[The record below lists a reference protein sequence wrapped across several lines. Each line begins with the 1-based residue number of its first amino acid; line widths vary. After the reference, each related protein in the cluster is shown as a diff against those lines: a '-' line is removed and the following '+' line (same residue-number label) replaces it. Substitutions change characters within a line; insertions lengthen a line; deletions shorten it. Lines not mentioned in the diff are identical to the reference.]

1 MANAQVQLN
10 GMGNEYGKS
19 SIVSYNNS
27 RGFSRN
33 SNYRDMSTDPRVR
46 DGATNPWKKDMCI

>member
-1 MANAQVQLN
+1 MTNAQVQLN
-10 GMGNEYGKS
+10 GMGNEVGKS
-19 SIVSYNNS
+19 SIVSDNNS
-27 RGFSRN
+27 RAFSRN